1 MFCSLDS
8 SLFSY
13 TMDVFNSKDQVFVMT
28 GKAGA
33 GGLGGIAGFFLSSK
47 MPTYSLPLTA
57 CLYGIFT
64 ILHVL
69 SKGCQKKLFP
79 VFMIKLEI

>member
-1 MFCSLDS
+1 
-8 SLFSY
+8 
-13 TMDVFNSKDQVFVMT
+13 MDVFNSKDQVFVMT

-64 ILHVL
+64 VLHVL
-69 SKGCQKKLFP
+69 SKGFKKEIFP
-79 VFMIKLEI
+79 VFLVALEI